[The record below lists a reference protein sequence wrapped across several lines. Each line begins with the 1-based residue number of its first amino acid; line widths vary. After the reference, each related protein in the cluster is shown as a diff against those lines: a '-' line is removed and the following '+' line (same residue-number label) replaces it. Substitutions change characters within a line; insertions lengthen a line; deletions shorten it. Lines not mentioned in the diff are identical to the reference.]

1 MSEIPDRAL
10 TFRVHFSMRNG
21 VIRSQGIDVGHITGT
36 VIIPL
41 RATFRSFPPPGSYN
55 VELPGSGL
63 PELIV
68 ETMGSVDAAALLA
81 TFNPPPPA
89 HWNVIPEECL
99 ERLELEAQLDFQS
112 VQADEEWK
120 ANEPA
125 DIEAAGTH
133 FDGTWKL
140 TIPFPLG
147 CSVRKDVTGAGT
159 KVGVQRLK
167 NHRVLLSISLPT
179 SPDGTAGRKCPSCR
193 RFFKVDR
200 EVFAL
205 RSRQS
210 KYRFGLRG
218 ARQPPGPLVAC
229 YPSPRLPQSAPD
241 RSRALQRR
249 LGVCRQPASRPG
261 HPRP

>member
-1 MSEIPDRAL
+1 MSEIPERAL

-68 ETMGSVDAAALLA
+68 ETMGSVDAVALLA

-147 CSVRKDVTGAGT
+147 FGFARDDT
-159 KVGVQRLK
+159 QLNMDRRDYEL
-167 NHRVLLSISLPT
+167 
-179 SPDGTAGRKCPSCR
+179 DGELAQFVKT
-193 RFFKVDR
+193 
-200 EVFAL
+200 
-205 RSRQS
+205 
-210 KYRFGLRG
+210 
-218 ARQPPGPLVAC
+218 
-229 YPSPRLPQSAPD
+229 
-241 RSRALQRR
+241 
-249 LGVCRQPASRPG
+249 
-261 HPRP
+261 

>member
-1 MSEIPDRAL
+1 MSEIPERAL

-36 VIIPL
+36 AIIPL

-55 VELPGSGL
+55 VELPGPGL

-147 CSVRKDVTGAGT
+147 FGFVRDDT
-159 KVGVQRLK
+159 QLNMDRRDYEL
-167 NHRVLLSISLPT
+167 
-179 SPDGTAGRKCPSCR
+179 DG
-193 RFFKVDR
+193 
-200 EVFAL
+200 EFA
-205 RSRQS
+205 QFV
-210 KYRFGLRG
+210 KT
-218 ARQPPGPLVAC
+218 
-229 YPSPRLPQSAPD
+229 
-241 RSRALQRR
+241 
-249 LGVCRQPASRPG
+249 
-261 HPRP
+261 

>member
-1 MSEIPDRAL
+1 MPTSKRWRRLARWIRTLSCLHQGGNRNTFAVVTSNSDRPASIRKEVDGDHRVKPVASRSGNRDHAAMSEIPDRAL

-41 RATFRSFPPPGSYN
+41 RATFRTFPPPGSYN

-81 TFNPPPPA
+81 TLNPPPPA

-125 DIEAAGTH
+125 DIETAGTH

-147 CSVRKDVTGAGT
+147 FGFARDDTQLNMDRRDYELDGRVSSVRKDVTGAGT
-159 KVGVQRLK
+159 KVG
-167 NHRVLLSISLPT
+167 
-179 SPDGTAGRKCPSCR
+179 
-193 RFFKVDR
+193 
-200 EVFAL
+200 
-205 RSRQS
+205 
-210 KYRFGLRG
+210 
-218 ARQPPGPLVAC
+218 
-229 YPSPRLPQSAPD
+229 
-241 RSRALQRR
+241 
-249 LGVCRQPASRPG
+249 
-261 HPRP
+261 